1 MRVTAMQEYG
11 LRCMLQIAAHKLP
24 SPLPV
29 REIARREHL
38 TPVYV
43 EKILVNLRR
52 AGLVKSLRGVNGGY
66 IMAGKP
72 ADISVGAVLSAL
84 GQVDLGKDLCR
95 RFTGNTS
102 TCVHTGGCSIR
113 PIWGLLTRYIYGFL
127 EKINLEQLLKEEAR
141 VVEDINEI
149 GTQATHSMGEKVVS

>member
-11 LRCMLQIAAHKLP
+11 LRCMLQIASHKMVA
-24 SPLPV
+24 PLPV

-66 IMAGKP
+66 LMAGK
-72 ADISVGAVLSAL
+72 AKDVSVASVLSAL
-84 GQVDLGKDLCR
+84 GQVDLGRDLCR

-102 TCVHTGGCSIR
+102 TCVHNGGCSIR

-127 EKINLEQLLKEEAR
+127 EQINLEQLLNEEAR
-141 VVEDINEI
+141 VVEDIDQI
-149 GTQATHSMGEKVVS
+149 GTKSPQSMGAKVGA